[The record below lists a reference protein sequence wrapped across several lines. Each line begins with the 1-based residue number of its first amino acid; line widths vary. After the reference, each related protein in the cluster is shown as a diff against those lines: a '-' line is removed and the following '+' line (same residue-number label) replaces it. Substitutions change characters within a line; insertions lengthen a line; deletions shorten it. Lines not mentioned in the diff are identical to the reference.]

1 MASLNSNKFTI
12 SFSKQNQDIKDDLIK
27 KKENNINISNYI
39 CDAIRFYE
47 SNKNNNY
54 TQSNIDIE
62 KIIETKLSEM
72 LKDKIIFND
81 NEKLDES
88 TNLEDLAKTNQFIN
102 FEDD

>member
-72 LKDKIIFND
+72 LKDKIISND

>member
-1 MASLNSNKFTI
+1 
-12 SFSKQNQDIKDDLIK
+12 
-27 KKENNINISNYI
+27 
-39 CDAIRFYE
+39 
-47 SNKNNNY
+47 
-54 TQSNIDIE
+54 
-62 KIIETKLSEM
+62 M

>member
-72 LKDKIIFND
+72 LKDKIISND
-81 NEKLDES
+81 NEKLNES